1 MRSGSW
7 LVLVALLACSAG
19 QKRAVVEK
27 AVEPEESRRELF
39 EATLRVL
46 DEHPEYVDEFFE
58 LAVSKHP
65 ETLGRFVEDTA
76 ARLED
81 RRLAERTA
89 AALARHPEGLQQIL
103 VRTLDASAGR
113 PEARRAIG
121 SAIAS
126 RPERA
131 ARVLSENPRAAASV
145 FGAFARDATASALD
159 VVRRILAPSG
169 EPHGDEPRSDTR

>member
-7 LVLVALLACSAG
+7 LVTVALLACSTG
-19 QKRAVVEK
+19 QKQAVVEK
-27 AVEPEESRRELF
+27 AVAPEDERRELF

-81 RRLAERTA
+81 RALAERTA
-89 AALARHPEGLQQIL
+89 AALVRHPAGLERIL
-103 VRTLDASAGR
+103 ASTLDAAAAR
-113 PEARRAIG
+113 PEARRAIA

-131 ARVLSENPRAAASV
+131 ARVLVEEPRAAASV
-145 FGAFARDATASALD
+145 FGAFARDATTSALD
-159 VVRRILAPSG
+159 VVRRIFAPDG
-169 EPHGDEPRSDTR
+169 ERADGPRSGTR

>member
-1 MRSGSW
+1 MRWCVPLG
-7 LVLVALLACSAG
+7 VAALLACSAG

-27 AVEPEESRRELF
+27 AVEPDESRRELF

-46 DEHPEYVDEFFE
+46 DEHPEYVDEFFG

-65 ETLGRFVEDTA
+65 ETLGRFIEDTA
-76 ARLED
+76 ARLDD
-81 RRLAERTA
+81 RALAERTA
-89 AALARHPEGLQQIL
+89 AALARHPEGLEQIL
-103 VRTLDASAGR
+103 VSTLDAAAGK

-131 ARVLSENPRAAASV
+131 ARVLIENPRSAANV
-145 FGAFARDATASALD
+145 FGAFARDATSSAVD
-159 VVRRILAPSG
+159 VVRRIFAPEG
-169 EPHGDEPRSDTR
+169 GRADGAREETR